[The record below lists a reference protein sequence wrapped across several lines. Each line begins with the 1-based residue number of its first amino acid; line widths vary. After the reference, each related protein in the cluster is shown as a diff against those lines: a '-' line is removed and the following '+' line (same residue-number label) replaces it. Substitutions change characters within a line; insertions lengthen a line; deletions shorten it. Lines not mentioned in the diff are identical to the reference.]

1 MKPKLSL
8 AYMDVTEHWAE
19 EIVRETGRIAAVFVF
34 DENRHVHC
42 CEFTPSF
49 ELHLAGYLAERQVC
63 DRVEME
69 IAAATEFGVAYV
81 HCWQVQAFRRA
92 RLRPHWRGIDPFL
105 PGLAPCTLAFPGV
118 RATEHDAAIE
128 EALEALRLGGYTTT

>member
-1 MKPKLSL
+1 MRPKLRL
-8 AYMDVTEHWAE
+8 AYIDETEFWTE
-19 EIVRETGRIAAVFVF
+19 ETVRETGRIAALYFF
-34 DENRHVHC
+34 DECRRICC

-49 ELHLAGYLAERQVC
+49 ELHLAGYLAERQVS

-69 IAAATEFGVAYV
+69 LAAATEFGVTYV
-81 HCWQVQAFRRA
+81 HCWQVQAFCRA
-92 RLRPHWRGIDPFL
+92 RRRPGFRDIDPFL

-128 EALEALRLGGYTTT
+128 EALAVLRLGGYTTT